1 MREPDEPVEAFD
13 VTPEWLID
21 ETASGRPEPRRA
33 RRVKLAWFDYVMF
46 ALTVLSAA
54 ACLIL
59 RELLYGDA
67 FSSFDIWDVYSVLQ
81 RIYQAAVLPAMWFSM
96 GWSAAALLSYLGV
109 RSLTL
114 GKFAR
119 PAMIVLGA
127 MLPITFAVTVLDVL
141 VLELWYPYHT
151 LWLIGTPSALA
162 PGGLLLGLAV
172 KRKEKTKMKKTK
184 KIVSAILA
192 LAVLAS
198 MSMPSFAAYGSGSI
212 ASELQSFVGNSVGVL
227 TCEGEEVALRPSNT
241 DILQLSESRYAAS
254 AYYDVELRAGEGEIS
269 ETGTDVSAG
278 ATMYLITIYF
288 ETMSVSNYKYVRLN
302 KVSVSIDWSDDQIVL
317 SEVTCSY
324 KQDGFVRPGHGYTYE
339 ETGSHS
345 FPISG
350 HYYSCNTEFTE
361 ICIARSGILSVLCQS
376 KYRLFSRD
384 LKPVGF

>member
-1 MREPDEPVEAFD
+1 MTFSEKLITLRAGRGWSQEQLANKIGVTRLAVGRWEKGAGLPDAVSLTNLSKAFD

-172 KRKEKTKMKKTK
+172 KRKEKTK
-184 KIVSAILA
+184 
-192 LAVLAS
+192 
-198 MSMPSFAAYGSGSI
+198 
-212 ASELQSFVGNSVGVL
+212 
-227 TCEGEEVALRPSNT
+227 
-241 DILQLSESRYAAS
+241 
-254 AYYDVELRAGEGEIS
+254 
-269 ETGTDVSAG
+269 
-278 ATMYLITIYF
+278 
-288 ETMSVSNYKYVRLN
+288 
-302 KVSVSIDWSDDQIVL
+302 
-317 SEVTCSY
+317 
-324 KQDGFVRPGHGYTYE
+324 
-339 ETGSHS
+339 
-345 FPISG
+345 
-350 HYYSCNTEFTE
+350 
-361 ICIARSGILSVLCQS
+361 
-376 KYRLFSRD
+376 
-384 LKPVGF
+384 

>member
-1 MREPDEPVEAFD
+1 
-13 VTPEWLID
+13 
-21 ETASGRPEPRRA
+21 
-33 RRVKLAWFDYVMF
+33 MF

-172 KRKEKTKMKKTK
+172 KRKEKK
-184 KIVSAILA
+184 S
-192 LAVLAS
+192 
-198 MSMPSFAAYGSGSI
+198 
-212 ASELQSFVGNSVGVL
+212 
-227 TCEGEEVALRPSNT
+227 
-241 DILQLSESRYAAS
+241 
-254 AYYDVELRAGEGEIS
+254 
-269 ETGTDVSAG
+269 
-278 ATMYLITIYF
+278 
-288 ETMSVSNYKYVRLN
+288 
-302 KVSVSIDWSDDQIVL
+302 
-317 SEVTCSY
+317 
-324 KQDGFVRPGHGYTYE
+324 
-339 ETGSHS
+339 
-345 FPISG
+345 
-350 HYYSCNTEFTE
+350 
-361 ICIARSGILSVLCQS
+361 
-376 KYRLFSRD
+376 
-384 LKPVGF
+384 

>member
-1 MREPDEPVEAFD
+1 
-13 VTPEWLID
+13 
-21 ETASGRPEPRRA
+21 
-33 RRVKLAWFDYVMF
+33 
-46 ALTVLSAA
+46 
-54 ACLIL
+54 
-59 RELLYGDA
+59 
-67 FSSFDIWDVYSVLQ
+67 
-81 RIYQAAVLPAMWFSM
+81 
-96 GWSAAALLSYLGV
+96 
-109 RSLTL
+109 
-114 GKFAR
+114 
-119 PAMIVLGA
+119 
-127 MLPITFAVTVLDVL
+127 
-141 VLELWYPYHT
+141 
-151 LWLIGTPSALA
+151 
-162 PGGLLLGLAV
+162 
-172 KRKEKTKMKKTK
+172 MKKTK

-227 TCEGEEVALRPSNT
+227 TCEGEEVALRPSHT

-278 ATMYLITIYF
+278 ATIILTIYF

-361 ICIARSGILSVLCQS
+361 FVSPDQEFFLCSAKANIA
-376 KYRLFSRD
+376 FSRGTSNQWD
-384 LKPVGF
+384 FEINCSY